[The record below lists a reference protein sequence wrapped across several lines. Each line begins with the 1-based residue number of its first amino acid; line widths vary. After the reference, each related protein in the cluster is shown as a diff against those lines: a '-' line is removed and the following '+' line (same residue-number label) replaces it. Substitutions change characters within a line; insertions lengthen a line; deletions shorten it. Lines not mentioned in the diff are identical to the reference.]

1 MARCRRVVSVDRQR
15 VSHIVG
21 RRRVVFLHD
30 HHVLETVGV
39 AAGDRVEVV
48 VRYVAAAENLRH
60 RRRMRKVFVLVP
72 TTFATF
78 HDCRVGAGLI
88 VRLHGSYVLEGRV
101 QLTQQHAVVLF
112 DLVPAGLVVARATAA
127 VLVGPRIEGS
137 RAHEHVSVRDFGRR
151 FADRRRDRRTSASF
165 IAALRERHQRQRIF
179 IFLAESQQIYRD
191 RVPLVNRFIVYFR
204 TTDCITV
211 IIVFSLVNRPVDI
224 Q

>member
-39 AAGDRVEVV
+39 AAGNQVEVV
-48 VRYVAAAENLRH
+48 VRYVAAAGNLRH
-60 RRRMRKVFVLVP
+60 RRRMRKVFVLFP
-72 TTFATF
+72 TAFATF
-78 HDCRVGAGLI
+78 HDCRVGAGLV
-88 VRLHGSYVLEGRV
+88 VRPHGSHVLEGRV

-112 DLVPAGLVVARATAA
+112 DLVPAGLVVGPATAA

-151 FADRRRDRRTSASF
+151 FADRRGRRTSASF

-179 IFLAESQQIYRD
+179 IFLAESQQIYHE
-191 RVPLVNRFIVYFR
+191 RVPVVYVVLIDLFFISER
-204 TTDCITV
+204 LIA
-211 IIVFSLVNRPVDI
+211 L
-224 Q
+224 